1 MLVNDPPMVISRPYY
16 IESPDCGY
24 CKLQK
29 KDFNAIEGRKFTDE
43 PQSIIIGMSSER
55 VSCRQYD
62 ELMNKGFRRSGKF
75 LYRPDLLR
83 SCCRLYTI
91 RTTLQQLL
99 VGKEHRKVI
108 NRFMR
113 AIGDGKQ
120 PKNSKGGTKF
130 DIHALVE
137 AEGCSKRFQTH
148 FGPPV
153 FTKEKYELF
162 KKYQMTV
169 HNDKPDEV
177 SEKSFERFLCSTP
190 FHDVEIEGSKAEWDS
205 VNGWAKR
212 ACEAPDRSLPIP
224 KKRRL
229 GPTHECYYLDG
240 KLIAI
245 SVLDFLPSGVSS
257 VYFIWDPDYAS
268 LSLGTL
274 SGLREILMCNE
285 LSLGFYYMGYYIDD
299 CPKMRYK
306 RKFGGQVLDAPNN
319 IYYNFDTVS
328 PMMHGG
334 RLFVTDCRQPNANKK
349 LCCPEE
355 PALDLLESPADED
368 ELPEENRHVSNIA
381 DLLYTPTVFDTAE
394 KARHSLNTEFSVRWT
409 SSDEMPAIPSVVPGL
424 VPLPHMLRML
434 RSSTAIDFLSFQI
447 FHVTTTRISH
457 SAFSQLLSLEKA
469 VIIDCIRVMGLALT
483 CNSIVI
489 A

>member
-1 MLVNDPPMVISRPYY
+1 MLVSDPPMVISRPYY

-29 KDFNAIEGRKFTDE
+29 KDFNAIEGRKLTDE

-108 NRFMR
+108 NRFIR
-113 AIGDGKQ
+113 AIGDGKE
-120 PKNSKGGTKF
+120 PRNSKGGAKF
-130 DIHALVE
+130 DIHALVD
-137 AEGCSKRFQTH
+137 AEGRSKRFHTR

-153 FTKEKYELF
+153 FTREKYELF
-162 KKYQMTV
+162 KKYQIKV
-169 HNDKPDEV
+169 HNDEPDEV

-190 FHDVEIEGSKAEWDS
+190 FLDEEIEGSKAEWDS
-205 VNGWAKR
+205 VNDWAKH
-212 ACEAPDRSLPIP
+212 ACEASVSSRPTG

-257 VYFIWDPDYAS
+257 VYFIWDPDYAN

-274 SGLREILMCNE
+274 SGLREILMCSE

-319 IYYNFDTVS
+319 IYYNFDTVT
-328 PMMHGG
+328 PMMHDG
-334 RLFVTDCRQPNANKK
+334 RLFVTDCKQPEASKQSGS
-349 LCCPEE
+349 PEE
-355 PALDLLESPADED
+355 PALELLESPASED
-368 ELPEENRHVSNIA
+368 ELPEENRAVSNIA
-381 DLLYTPTVFDTAE
+381 ALLYTPAVFHTAE
-394 KARHSLNTEFSVRWT
+394 KARHSLSTDFSIQWR
-409 SSDEMPAIPSVVPGL
+409 SSDDMPAIPSVVPGL
-424 VPLPHMLRML
+424 VPLPHILRML
-434 RSSTAIDFLSFQI
+434 RLGTAIDFLPFLI

-457 SAFSQLLSLEKA
+457 STFSQLLSSEKA
-469 VIIDCIRVMGLALT
+469 VIVDCIRVMGLALT